1 MTSIFTLDNS
11 LLILM
16 RITGNTSGL
25 KNAIQRWL
33 GTVILLVVFIKKQY
47 CWDTP
52 LHFLLKYMF
61 LSHNIPFV
69 YYMAY
74 GKDTEV

>member
-16 RITGNTSGL
+16 WITRNTSGL

-33 GTVILLVVFIKKQY
+33 GTVILLVVFIKEQY

-52 LHFLLKYMF
+52 FAFFIKIHAPK
-61 LSHNIPFV
+61 P
-69 YYMAY
+69 
-74 GKDTEV
+74 